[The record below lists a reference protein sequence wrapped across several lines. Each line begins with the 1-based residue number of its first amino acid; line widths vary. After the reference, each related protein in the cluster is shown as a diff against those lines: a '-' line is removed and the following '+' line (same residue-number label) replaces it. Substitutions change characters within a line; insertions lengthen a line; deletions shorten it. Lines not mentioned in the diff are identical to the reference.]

1 MKLVN
6 NFSRVLIVIT
16 ISLSINLLIQSEA
29 FSQIQTP
36 IVTTNFWNSLDTY
49 SKIVAGVVAAITAI
63 LGIPVAFLQ
72 IRKTIV
78 EIRKIE
84 LETRKLQGETG
95 EKLPIEYQ
103 GYQLNMSESDN
114 NTVQIF
120 VDPRFSA
127 PLLILLDFVIVY
139 IVLALSNYALN
150 FFYIDFLKSIILP
163 IVGVSLFVPL
173 LLEAFRLR
181 DNLRTSWKDETKTNV
196 K

>member
-103 GYQLNMSESDN
+103 GYQINMSESDN